1 MQIRLFHSPLAQGPC
16 QLSEEASH
24 HLVRV
29 LRAEQGDTIVL
40 FDGLGNEAGARVV
53 EANAKACMV
62 EVGAVKTVSRESPL
76 QITVAQALCLGDKM
90 DWVVQK
96 ASELGA
102 TLVQPLAAQRSQLK
116 LEGPRLEKRLAHW
129 RAIAEAAAAQCG
141 RNAVPTIAP
150 LQRSAEYFA
159 SIENSEDSKGGERSE
174 QFDQRRQSEQG
185 EQGDQSKQRK
195 KGLKQ
200 TRWILDPFAS
210 ESLGQAPLSSVLTI
224 AIGPEAGWTDEE
236 ESQAQ
241 RAGFVGIRCGPRI
254 LRTETAAAAVLA
266 AVAVRI
272 GEF

>member
-16 QLSEEASH
+16 RLSEEASH

-29 LRAEQGDTIVL
+29 LRAEQGHAVIL

-102 TLVQPLAAQRSQLK
+102 TLIQPLAAQRSQLK

-141 RNAVPTIAP
+141 RNAVPIIAP
-150 LQRSAEYFA
+150 LQRSAGYFA

-174 QFDQRRQSEQG
+174 QFGQRKQNEQN
-185 EQGDQSKQRK
+185 EQRK
-195 KGLKQ
+195 KGLEQ

-210 ESLGQAPLSSVLTI
+210 ESLGQAPLSNFLTI
-224 AIGPEAGWTDEE
+224 AVGPEAGWTDEE
-236 ESQAQ
+236 EEQAQ

>member
-16 QLSEEASH
+16 RLSEEASH

-29 LRAEQGDTIVL
+29 LRAEEGQAVVL
-40 FDGLGNEAGARVV
+40 FDGRGNEAEARVV
-53 EANAKACMV
+53 EANPRACMV
-62 EVGAVKTVSRESPL
+62 EAVAARTVSRESPL
-76 QITVAQALCLGDKM
+76 QITVVQALCLGDKM

-102 TLVQPLAAQRSQLK
+102 NLIQPLAAQRSQLK
-116 LEGPRLEKRLAHW
+116 LDGPRLEKRLAHW

-141 RNAVPTIAP
+141 RNAVPIIAP
-150 LQRSAEYFA
+150 LQRSADYFA
-159 SIENSEDSKGGERSE
+159 PIERGLSNEYHKEIEDGRQNKGGS
-174 QFDQRRQSEQG
+174 S
-185 EQGDQSKQRK
+185 
-195 KGLKQ
+195 Q
-200 TRWILDPFAS
+200 TRWILDPLAT
-210 ESLGQAPLSSVLTI
+210 ESLGEAAISESLTI
-224 AIGPEAGWTDEE
+224 AIGPEAGWTEGEE
-236 ESQAQ
+236 EQAR

>member
-16 QLSEEASH
+16 RLSEEASH

-29 LRAEQGDTIVL
+29 LRAEEGHAVVL
-40 FDGLGNEAGARVV
+40 FDGLGNEAGARVL

-76 QITVAQALCLGDKM
+76 QITVVQALCLGDKM

-102 TLVQPLAAQRSQLK
+102 TLIQPLAAQRSQMK

-141 RNAVPTIAP
+141 RNAVPIIAP
-150 LQRSAEYFA
+150 LQRSAEYFS
-159 SIENSEDSKGGERSE
+159 SIENSEDSKGGKGGERSE
-174 QFDQRRQSEQG
+174 HLDQR
-185 EQGDQSKQRK
+185 
-195 KGLKQ
+195 KQ

-210 ESLGQAPLSSVLTI
+210 ESLGQAPLSNSLTI

-236 ESQAQ
+236 EEQAQ

>member
-16 QLSEEASH
+16 RLSEEASH
-24 HLVRV
+24 HLIRV
-29 LRAEQGDTIVL
+29 LRAEQGHAVVL
-40 FDGLGNEAGARVV
+40 FDGVGNEAGARVE
-53 EANAKACMV
+53 EANPKACMV

-76 QITVAQALCLGDKM
+76 QLTVVQALCLGDKM

-102 TLVQPLAAQRSQLK
+102 TLIQPLAAQRSQLK

-141 RNAVPTIAP
+141 RNAVPIVAP

-159 SIENSEDSKGGERSE
+159 SIESSEDSKGGKGSERSAHL
-174 QFDQRRQSEQG
+174 DQRR
-185 EQGDQSKQRK
+185 
-195 KGLKQ
+195 Q

-210 ESLGQAPLSSVLTI
+210 ESLGQALLSNFLTI

-236 ESQAQ
+236 EEQAQ

>member
-16 QLSEEASH
+16 RLSEEASH

-29 LRAEQGDTIVL
+29 LRAEQGHAVIL

-102 TLVQPLAAQRSQLK
+102 TLIQPLAAQRSQLK
-116 LEGPRLEKRLAHW
+116 LKGPRLEKRLAHW

-141 RNAVPTIAP
+141 RNAVPIVAP

-174 QFDQRRQSEQG
+174 QFGQRKQNEQN
-185 EQGDQSKQRK
+185 EQRK
-195 KGLKQ
+195 KGLEQ

-210 ESLGQAPLSSVLTI
+210 ESLGQAPLSNFLTI

-236 ESQAQ
+236 EEQAQ

>member
-16 QLSEEASH
+16 RLSEEASH

-29 LRAEQGDTIVL
+29 LRAEQGHAVIL

-102 TLVQPLAAQRSQLK
+102 TLIQPLAAQRSQLK

-141 RNAVPTIAP
+141 RNAVPIIAP
-150 LQRSAEYFA
+150 LQRSAGYFV

-174 QFDQRRQSEQG
+174 QFGQRKQNEQN
-185 EQGDQSKQRK
+185 EQRK
-195 KGLKQ
+195 KGLEQ

-210 ESLGQAPLSSVLTI
+210 ESLGQAPLSNFLTI

-236 ESQAQ
+236 EEQAQ

>member
-1 MQIRLFHSPLAQGPC
+1 MQIRLFHSPLAQGPSK
-16 QLSEEASH
+16 LSEEASH

-29 LRAEQGDTIVL
+29 LRAEQGHGVVL

-62 EVGAVKTVSRESPL
+62 EVGAVKTISRESPL

-102 TLVQPLAAQRSQLK
+102 TLIQPLAAQRSQLK

-141 RNAVPTIAP
+141 RNAVPIVAP

-159 SIENSEDSKGGERSE
+159 SIENSEDSKGGEGSE
-174 QFDQRRQSEQG
+174 QFAQGKQNEQSDQIER
-185 EQGDQSKQRK
+185 RK

-210 ESLGQAPLSSVLTI
+210 ESLGQAPLSNFLTI

-236 ESQAQ
+236 EGQAQ